1 MIKTRNRGFTL
12 VEILV
17 VIAILAV
24 LAGTT
29 AIMAPKILRKGKQA
43 TSIENMKQMTTLM
56 VSHANDNGN
65 RLPAPMTPATD
76 NEGAGR
82 DAYWHVVLQH
92 EVSGQDIDRYLND
105 RWWKENKS
113 IFINPLHPTKD
124 IKAKSVG
131 YAMNAAL
138 GANIARARG
147 EDLSIEESKITG
159 INLNTVREPERSPV
173 VVPHWEWFYTLD
185 SSESNSPKFEP
196 YLVNDRIPVLF
207 LDGHIETMTLRD
219 YKKRDLDKMPKPSN

>member
-24 LAGTT
+24 LAGAT
-29 AIMAPKILRKGKQA
+29 AFMAPKILRKGRQA
-43 TSIENMKQMTTLM
+43 GAIENMKEMTTLM

-65 RLPAPMTPATD
+65 RLPAPMTPASE
-76 NEGAGR
+76 NENGGR
-82 DAYWHVVLQH
+82 DAYWYAVLQH
-92 EVSGQDIDRYLND
+92 EVSGEQLDDYLTD

-113 IFINPLHPTKD
+113 IFINPLHPKKD
-124 IKAKSVG
+124 LKAKSVG

-138 GANIARARG
+138 GTNIALTRG
-147 EDLSIEESKITG
+147 EELGIEESKTTG

-173 VVPHWEWFYTLD
+173 VIPHWDWFYTMD
-185 SSESNSPKFEP
+185 SGESGSKKFDP
-196 YLVNDRIPVLF
+196 YIINDRIPVLF
-207 LDGHIETMTLRD
+207 LDGHIETITLKE
-219 YKKRDLDKMPKPSN
+219 YKKRELDKMPKPSN

>member
-29 AIMAPKILRKGKQA
+29 AIMAPKILRKGRQA
-43 TSIENMKQMTTLM
+43 ESIENMKQMTILM
-56 VSHANDNGN
+56 AAHANDHGN
-65 RLPAPMTPATD
+65 RLPAPMTPGTD
-76 NEGAGR
+76 NESGQ

-92 EVSGQDIDRYLND
+92 EVSGETIDRYLTD

-113 IFINPLHPTKD
+113 IFINPLHPKKD
-124 IKAKSVG
+124 LKAKSVG
-131 YAMNAAL
+131 YAMNAVL
-138 GANIARARG
+138 GTNIARTRG
-147 EDLSIEESKITG
+147 ENLGVEESKVTG
-159 INLNTVREPERSPV
+159 INMNTVREPERSPV
-173 VVPHWEWFYTLD
+173 IVPHWDWFYTLD
-185 SSESNSPKFEP
+185 SSESNSKKFDP

-207 LDGHIETMTLRD
+207 LDGHIETMTLQE
-219 YKKRDLDKMPKPSN
+219 YKKRDLHEMPRLSN